1 MEETFQ
7 PPLENLIEAL
17 LFINPNPLSE
27 DVLQKT
33 ASHLLKRTISAEEL
47 QEALDKLRQRYALTS
62 IELIEVAGGYGLR
75 TRADY
80 GALLARALGLQTPI
94 RLSRPLLETLAII
107 AYHQPTT
114 KAFVS
119 QMRGT
124 QSDYAVDRLLELE
137 LIEPAGR
144 LDLPGKPLAYRT
156 TAKFLELLG
165 LRSLNDLPRPADF
178 SQVSSPLS

>member
-1 MEETFQ
+1 MEDLFQ
-7 PPLENLIEAL
+7 PSLENLIEAL
-17 LFINPNPLSE
+17 LFTNSHPLSE
-27 DVLQKT
+27 ELLQKT
-33 ASHLLKRTISAEEL
+33 ASHLLRRAVSLEEL
-47 QEALDKLRQRYALTS
+47 RAALDNLRHRYVPTS
-62 IELIEVAGGYGLR
+62 IELIEVAGGYVLR

-80 GALLARALGLQTPI
+80 GALLAQALGLQAPI
-94 RLSRPLLETLAII
+94 RLSKPLLEALAVI

-156 TAKFLELLG
+156 TGKFLELLG
-165 LRSLNDLPRPADF
+165 LRSLNDLPRPGDF
-178 SQVSSPLS
+178 SQGVPSHS

>member
-1 MEETFQ
+1 M
-7 PPLENLIEAL
+7 
-17 LFINPNPLSE
+17 
-27 DVLQKT
+27 
-33 ASHLLKRTISAEEL
+33 
-47 QEALDKLRQRYALTS
+47 
-62 IELIEVAGGYGLR
+62 EVAGGYALR
-75 TRADY
+75 TRPEY
-80 GALLARALGLQTPI
+80 GALLAQALGLQTPI
-94 RLSRPLLETLAII
+94 RLSKPLLETLALI

-119 QMRGT
+119 QIRGT

-165 LRSLNDLPRPADF
+165 LRSLNDLPKPTDF
-178 SQVSSPLS
+178 SQNSLSAS